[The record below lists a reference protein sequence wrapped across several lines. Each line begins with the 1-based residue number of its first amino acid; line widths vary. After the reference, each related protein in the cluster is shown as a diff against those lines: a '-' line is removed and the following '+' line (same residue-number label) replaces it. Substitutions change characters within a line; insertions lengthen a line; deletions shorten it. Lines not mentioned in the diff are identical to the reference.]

1 MPRNRVHELEETVEQ
16 LKGTVDG
23 LTVELVEV
31 NKRLRALEGELAG
44 ESVTEEPS
52 DKATKPNMSPLDT
65 EGSDIII
72 C

>member
-1 MPRNRVHELEETVEQ
+1 MPRNRVQELEETVEQ

-31 NKRLRALEGELAG
+31 NKRLRALEGEHEGTTDTTETRPAG
-44 ESVTEEPS
+44 NGS
-52 DKATKPNMSPLDT
+52 ALDT
-65 EGSDIII
+65 EGSDIIV